1 MYFSFISYVINTLLW
16 KGVKYKHVI
25 HWVNVCTSEIEY
37 IINWKKKMEWGIS
50 GYYIRCCCIK
60 WKDQIGN
67 NLFTSEGDG
76 RMDSP
81 GHCAQFCSYTFMEYE
96 TKKILSIVAMDKR
109 MTDKKSTVLE
119 KACFLKG
126 LRELLAKN
134 LKVVEVVTDAHPQ
147 IESLM
152 S

>member
-1 MYFSFISYVINTLLW
+1 MTIIYLLL
-16 KGVKYKHVI
+16 KVTV
-25 HWVNVCTSEIEY
+25 
-37 IINWKKKMEWGIS
+37 EWTALAIVRS
-50 GYYIRCCCIK
+50 SAHTHLWSMK
-60 WKDQIGN
+60 Q
-67 NLFTSEGDG
+67 
-76 RMDSP
+76 
-81 GHCAQFCSYTFMEYE
+81 
-96 TKKILSIVAMDKR
+96 KILSIVTMDKT
-109 MTDKKSTVLE
+109 MTDKTSTVLE